1 MVSAEL
7 HTAFASKKIANRGSY
22 QDRKHG
28 NHNILAAISDSFYQL
43 GQYKMPCAYVKQKD
57 WQRLPNYPLTQI
69 DPLTSSRAV
78 IS

>member
-57 WQRLPNYPLTQI
+57 WQIHTNHSLMPIVTLA
-69 DPLTSSRAV
+69 SSCTV